1 MTAGTWSLIWTPCT
15 IPRMSDHPPTGSA
28 TAPGMQNERER
39 GRQEQLLDQE
49 LDESFPASDPTSA
62 GSVLPVVVDAAPRKP

>member
-1 MTAGTWSLIWTPCT
+1 MPE
-15 IPRMSDHPPTGSA
+15 HPPA
-28 TAPGMQNERER
+28 TTAAARGAQHERER

-62 GSVLPVVVDAAPRKP
+62 ASVLPMRVDAAPPHP